1 MKAHAE
7 ILSAIIRVGPETYRY
22 GSPYVVAVAIS
33 SVDGKTA
40 IVKGLTS
47 SGDFTLVHARAI
59 IEKIREL
66 GLEPE
71 WERIR

>member
-1 MKAHAE
+1 MQAHAE
-7 ILSAIIRVGPETYRY
+7 ILSAIIRVGPETDKY
-22 GSPYVVAVAIS
+22 GAPYDYVVTIS

-40 IVKGLTS
+40 IVKGLVS
-47 SGDFTLVHARAI
+47 EGSFTVLHAKTI
-59 IEKIREL
+59 IKKIREL